1 MLTLNRKLMAAA
13 GALSLTLLMS
23 TTALAANTTGTLGAT
38 IIISTNCN
46 ISSTSQVD
54 FGTVDPTAASNASG
68 TGNISVKCTK
78 GTTLTDIKL
87 DAGGNFAGGTRQ
99 MANAGSFVAYALFTD
114 SAHTTAWGDSGAT
127 IAAADLSSGFSATTS
142 ASVAQ
147 SYSVYGLV
155 LAAAEDVP
163 AATYN
168 DTVNITVDF

>member
-1 MLTLNRKLMAAA
+1 MFTLNRNLILAG
-13 GALSLTLLMS
+13 GALSLSLLAG
-23 TTALAANTTGTLGAT
+23 TAASAANTTGTLGAT
-38 IIISTNCN
+38 ITISTNCN
-46 ISSTSQVD
+46 ISATSQVD

-68 TGNISVKCTK
+68 TGSISVKCTK

-99 MANAGSFVAYALFTD
+99 MANAGTFVAYALFTD
-114 SAHTTAWGDSGAT
+114 AAHTTAWGDGGVS
-127 IAAADLSSGFSATTS
+127 IAAADLSSGFAATTS

-147 SYSVYGLV
+147 SYNVYGLV